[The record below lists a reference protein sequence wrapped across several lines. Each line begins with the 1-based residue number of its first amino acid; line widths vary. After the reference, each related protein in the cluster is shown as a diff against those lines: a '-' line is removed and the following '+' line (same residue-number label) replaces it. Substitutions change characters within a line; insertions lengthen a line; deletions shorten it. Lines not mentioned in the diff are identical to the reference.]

1 MNVKKVLEAKENEKL
16 FLLGNEA
23 AVRGALEGGVSVVA
37 TYPGTPSSEI
47 GNVFSKI
54 AKAAGVYFEFSTNEK
69 VAVEVAA
76 AAAASNLRSFAFM
89 KHVGLNVAADSF
101 MSAAYLGVNAGM
113 VVLTADDPSM
123 YSSQNEQDNRIYA
136 RLAGVPLLEPS
147 NPQEV
152 KDFMKDA
159 FDISEA
165 LHLPVLFRTTTRVSH
180 MRGVVKVGNT
190 IPSKGK
196 GFFEKAP
203 NKYVPVPQN
212 SRRMHGEL
220 IEKLK
225 KAEEMAN
232 ESKLNR
238 VFDSGNELAII
249 TSGGAFNYVMDIVN
263 ENNLP
268 VKILKLGFSYPF
280 PEELVL
286 DFIKGTDKV
295 LIVEEVEPVMEKEVL
310 ALIGREKLSNT
321 VYGKLDGSMPR
332 IYEYTPD
339 IIKRGILAVL
349 GKQLERKTENKS
361 NIPLPSRPPVLC
373 PGCPHRATYFAVK
386 KAIKELGIDENDVV
400 FPSDIGCYTL
410 GVQPPYETADFLLSM
425 GASIG
430 TGTGFAH
437 STKQKVIAFIGD
449 STFFHAGLPPLVNA
463 MHNKANMVV
472 VVLDNRTTA
481 MTGRQPS
488 PSEPVNGMG
497 EVAPEISIADVV
509 KGIGVEFVK
518 TVDPYNLKNTESAFK
533 EALQREGLSVII
545 AKHPCALI
553 TDGEKRKKNFW
564 VTFKVNQGKCTRC
577 KVCITELACPSFF
590 VAEDG
595 SVHIDPLICDGCGV
609 CTQVCPEHA
618 IEVRK

>member
-1 MNVKKVLEAKENEKL
+1 MNVKRILNAEEDEKL

-23 AVRGALEGGVSVVA
+23 AVRGALESGVSVVA

-54 AKAAGVYFEFSTNEK
+54 AKDANVYFEFSTNEK

-76 AAAASNLRSFAFM
+76 AAAASKLRSFAFM
-89 KHVGLNVAADSF
+89 KHVGLNVTADSF
-101 MSAAYLGVNAGM
+101 MSTAYLGVNAGM
-113 VVLTADDPSM
+113 VILTADDPSM

-136 RLAGVPLLEPS
+136 RLAGVPLIEPA
-147 NPQEV
+147 NPQEIN
-152 KDFMKDA
+152 DYMKAA
-159 FDISEA
+159 FEISEK
-165 LHLPVLFRTTTRVSH
+165 LHLPFLFRTTTRVSH
-180 MRGVVKVGNT
+180 MRGVVETGRVT
-190 IPSKGK
+190 KGQRE

-212 SRRMHGEL
+212 SRRMHKEL
-220 IEKLK
+220 IEKLE
-225 KAEEMAN
+225 KAEKMAN
-232 ESKLNR
+232 ESPLNR
-238 VFDSGNELAII
+238 IIDKGNALAII
-249 TSGGAFNYVMDIVN
+249 TSGGAFNYVMDVVN
-263 ENNLP
+263 ENDLP

-280 PEELVL
+280 PEKLVK
-286 DFIKGTDKV
+286 DFIKDTGKV
-295 LIVEEVEPVMEKEVL
+295 LVVEEVEPVMEKELL
-310 ALIGREKLSNT
+310 AIIGKEKLRNA
-321 VYGKLDGSMPR
+321 VFGKLDGSLPR

-339 IIKRGILAVL
+339 IIKESILKVL
-349 GKQLERKTENKS
+349 GKDIDKVKENS
-361 NIPLPSRPPVLC
+361 SSIPLPSRPPVLC

-386 KAIKELGIDENDVV
+386 KAIKELGINEKDVI

-430 TGTGFAH
+430 TATGFSH
-437 STKQKVIAFIGD
+437 STNQKVIAFIGD
-449 STFFHAGLPPLVNA
+449 STFFHAGLPPLINA
-463 MHNKANMVV
+463 IHNKANMIIVI
-472 VVLDNRTTA
+472 LDNRTTA

-497 EVAPEISIADVV
+497 EEAPEISISDLV
-509 KGIGVEFVK
+509 KGAGVKFVE
-518 TVDPYNLKNTESAFK
+518 TVDPYNLKKTENAFK
-533 EALQREGLSVII
+533 EALKREELSVII

-553 TDGEKRKKNFW
+553 TDGEKRKRNFW
-564 VTFKVNQGKCTRC
+564 ITFRINQDKCTRC
-577 KVCITELACPSFF
+577 KVCITDLACPAFY
-590 VAEDG
+590 VEEDG

>member
-1 MNVKKVLEAKENEKL
+1 MNVKKILEVTEKEKL

-23 AVRGALEGGVSVVA
+23 AVRGALEGGVSVVS

-54 AKAAGVYFEFSTNEK
+54 AKDAGVYFEFSTNEK
-69 VAVEVAA
+69 VAVEVSA

-101 MSAAYLGVNAGM
+101 MSIAYLGVNAGM
-113 VVLTADDPSM
+113 IVLTADDPSM

-136 RLAGVPLLEPS
+136 RLAGVPLLEPA
-147 NPQEV
+147 NPQEM
-152 KDFMKDA
+152 KDFMKA
-159 FDISEA
+159 GFEISEE
-165 LHLPVLFRTTTRVSH
+165 LHLPVLVRTTTRVSH
-180 MRGVVKVGNT
+180 MRGIVETGKVV
-190 IPSKGK
+190 PSKGK
-196 GFFEKAP
+196 GFFKKAP

-212 SRRMHGEL
+212 SRRMHKEL
-220 IEKLK
+220 IDKLV
-225 KAEEMAN
+225 KAEEMAGTS
-232 ESKLNR
+232 EFNR
-238 VFDSGNELAII
+238 VFDFGNELAIVV
-249 TSGGAFNYVMDIVN
+249 SGGAFNYVMDVV
-263 ENNLP
+263 EEMNLP
-268 VKILKLGFSYPF
+268 VKVLKLGFSYPF
-280 PEELVL
+280 PEKLVK
-286 DFIKGTDKV
+286 DFMKGVDKV
-295 LIVEEVEPVMEKEVL
+295 LVVEEVDPVMEKEVL
-310 ALIGREKLSNT
+310 AIIGKEKLANK
-321 VYGKLDGSMPR
+321 VFGKLDNSLPR

-339 IIKRGILAVL
+339 IVKKGIMKVLEMDVKEIPEIKAD
-349 GKQLERKTENKS
+349 
-361 NIPLPSRPPVLC
+361 IPLPSRPPVLC
-373 PGCPHRATYFAVK
+373 PGCPHRATYFSVK
-386 KAIKELGIDENDVV
+386 KAIKELGINEKDII

-437 STKQKVIAFIGD
+437 ATGQKVITFIGD

-463 MHNKANMVV
+463 MHNKANMIVV
-472 VVLDNRTTA
+472 ILDNRTTA

-488 PSEPVNGMG
+488 PSEPINGMG
-497 EVAPEISIADVV
+497 EIAPEISIANVV

-518 TVDPYNLKNTESAFK
+518 TVDPYNLKSTEAAFK
-533 EALQREGLSVII
+533 EALQRDGLSVII
-545 AKHPCALI
+545 TKHPCALI

-564 VTFKVNQGKCTRC
+564 ITFKVNQDKCTRC
-577 KVCITELACPSFF
+577 KVCITDLACPAFF

-595 SVHIDPLICDGCGV
+595 SIHIDPLICDGCGV